1 MTRGSRVAWSILERL
16 GRFDGGSNPPCPIGT
31 MKRQDAARIY
41 TALLK
46 RYPDARES
54 PEAVCRGTPFEVLV
68 LTILS
73 AQTTDR
79 AVLKVKRPLF
89 SKYPT
94 PQKLSKAQQADV
106 EKIIHSLGYYH
117 AKAKNIIAAS
127 KRILDAFG
135 GKVPESMDKLLTIP
149 GVGRKT
155 ANIVLYHAL
164 GKNEGIAVDTHVRR
178 LAQRIGFSDTDN
190 VEVIERDLMALFPE
204 KDWGDLTDVLI
215 AHGRVTCGAK
225 KPLCSQCVITGE
237 CRWYR
242 KNVAGKSS

>member
-1 MTRGSRVAWSILERL
+1 MRKQEAS
-16 GRFDGGSNPPCPIGT
+16 
-31 MKRQDAARIY
+31 RIY
-41 TALLK
+41 SALLK
-46 RYPDARES
+46 RYPDASES
-54 PEAVCRGTPFEVLV
+54 PETVARGPPFEVLI

-73 AQTTDR
+73 AQTTDK

-94 PQKLSKAQQADV
+94 PAKLAKADTADV

-127 KRILDAFG
+127 QSLLDTFG
-135 GKVPESMDKLLTIP
+135 GNVPGTMQELLTIP

-164 GKNEGIAVDTHVRR
+164 GRNEGIAVDTHVRR

-190 VEVIERDLMALFPE
+190 VATIERDLMALFPQE
-204 KDWGDLTDVLI
+204 DWGDVTDVLI
-215 AHGRVTCGAK
+215 AHGRAICDAR
-225 KPLCSQCVITGE
+225 KPLCEECVVKGV
-237 CRWYR
+237 CRYYR
-242 KNVAGKSS
+242 EKIKSGSG

>member
-1 MTRGSRVAWSILERL
+1 
-16 GRFDGGSNPPCPIGT
+16 
-31 MKRQDAARIY
+31 MKKQDAARIY
-41 TALLK
+41 SALLK
-46 RYPDARES
+46 QYPDAREA
-54 PEAVCRGTPFEVLV
+54 PETVARGTPFEVLI

-73 AQTTDR
+73 AQTTDK
-79 AVLKVKRPLF
+79 AVLKVKKPLF

-94 PQKLSKAQQADV
+94 PAKLAKAKQADV

-127 KRILDAFG
+127 RTVLDTFG
-135 GKVPESMDKLLTIP
+135 GSVPETMDELLTIP

-190 VEVIERDLMALFPE
+190 VEKIERDLMGVYPR
-204 KDWGDLTDVLI
+204 DIWGDLTDVLI
-215 AHGRVTCGAK
+215 AHGRATCDAK
-225 KPLCSQCVITGE
+225 KPLCSKCVISYE
-237 CRWYR
+237 CRYYR
-242 KNVAGKSS
+242 EIVAG